1 MPDKGSVIKFK
12 NHNRL
17 IKVPFVIYADFEVS
31 AEAGRSCGPS
41 SDKSFTN
48 KFQKHKPRGF
58 GYHIVCFYDKLI
70 LKSNSEDEDV
80 AQIFH
85 MFNWRHFLLMA

>member
-17 IKVPFVIYADFEVS
+17 IKVPFVIYADFEAS

-48 KFQKHKPRGF
+48 KFQKHKPREF
-58 GYHIVCFYDKLI
+58 GHHIVCFYDDKLY
-70 LKSNSEDEDV
+70 SQE
-80 AQIFH
+80 QQ
-85 MFNWRHFLLMA
+85 RG

>member
-17 IKVPFVIYADFEVS
+17 IKVPFVICADFEAS

-48 KFQKHKPRGF
+48 
-58 GYHIVCFYDKLI
+58 
-70 LKSNSEDEDV
+70 
-80 AQIFH
+80 
-85 MFNWRHFLLMA
+85 